1 MMMMMMTMM
10 RGRPQSVED
19 SARAREDMSTV
30 EITPETQKHPLAVML
45 MLGCKAAPIVAYV
58 AMRRARDE

>member
-1 MMMMMMTMM
+1 MGDARAWRT
-10 RGRPQSVED
+10 
-19 SARAREDMSTV
+19 ARAREDMSTV

-58 AMRRARDE
+58 AMRRARDDDDDDDYDER